1 MSTRTDLIKKWE
13 AANGKMSIGSIQD
26 EYMKENLAIL
36 LENQSSSKVRDL
48 IKEASTF
55 SMTTPDSEATGQFKP
70 IALALV
76 RRTFPE
82 LFANKCVAVQA
93 MNGPVGVAFALR
105 MVYGGTNMGA
115 AGAYNEAAFDKVDK
129 FSGFTGSL
137 SGISGTADSGTGVAT
152 AVGEAWQMNP
162 GTGNFPQLQLKLERV
177 AIEALTR
184 KLGASYSLEAAQ
196 DIKAMHNLDIDREM
210 VNVLQY
216 EIMAELDRELLANMK
231 TVAIDTTIGGAA
243 ATAVNVSATDGRW
256 SQEKFSNVVNAIV
269 AQANNIAISTR
280 RGAGNF
286 VVVSPRV
293 ATAIQA
299 AGAQFTRNQT
309 NVNAT
314 GIIVDVGSING
325 TITVYRDS
333 YATSDYALVGY
344 KGPGISDAGI
354 VYSPYIMGLFSRAI
368 EPSDFSPR
376 VGVMSRYAIT
386 KSLLGAGRYYRM
398 VQFSNLDLVLGV

>member
-1 MSTRTDLIKKWE
+1 MSIRTDLIKKWSN
-13 AANGKMSIGSIQD
+13 ANGKMSIASIQD
-26 EYMKENLAIL
+26 DYLKENLAVL

-48 IKEASTF
+48 VLESNNF
-55 SMTTPDSEATGQFKP
+55 SMSAPDSEATGQFKP

-82 LFANKCVAVQA
+82 LFANKVVGVQA

-105 MVYGGTNMGA
+105 FVYAGA
-115 AGAYNEAAFDKVDK
+115 NSGVAGAYNEAAFDKVDK

-137 SGISGTADSGTGVAT
+137 SGISGTADSGTGVSTAT
-152 AVGEAWQMNP
+152 GEAWQMLP
-162 GTGNFPQLQLKLERV
+162 GAGNFPQLQLKLERV
-177 AIEALTR
+177 AIDAMTR

-196 DIKAMHNLDIDREM
+196 DIKAMQNLDIDREM

-216 EIMAELDRELLANMK
+216 EILAELDRELLANMK
-231 TVAIDTTIGGAA
+231 AVAVLESLGGAT
-243 ATAVNVSATDGRW
+243 ATTVNVSASDGRW
-256 SQEKFSNVVNAIV
+256 SQEKFANVVNAIV

-286 VVVSPRV
+286 VIVSPRV

-299 AGAQFTRNQT
+299 AGPQFTRNQS

-314 GIIVDVGSING
+314 GVVTDIGSING

-344 KGPGISDAGI
+344 KGPGISDSGI
-354 VYSPYIMGLFSRAI
+354 IYSPYIMGLFSRAI
-368 EPSDFSPR
+368 EAQDFSPR

-386 KSLLGAGRYYRM
+386 RTLLGAGRYYRLLN
-398 VQFSNLDLVLGV
+398 FSNLDLVLGV

>member
-1 MSTRTDLIKKWE
+1 MSIRTDLIKKWE
-13 AANGKMSIGSIQD
+13 AANGKMSVATIQD
-26 EYMKENLAIL
+26 EYMKENLSVL

-48 IKEASTF
+48 ILEANNFNMS
-55 SMTTPDSEATGQFKP
+55 SPDSEATGQFKP

-82 LFANKCVAVQA
+82 LFANKVVGVQA

-105 MVYGGTNMGA
+105 FVYAGA
-115 AGAYNEAAFDKVDK
+115 NSGVAGAYNEAAFDKVDK
-129 FSGFTGSL
+129 FSGFTGST
-137 SGISGTADSGTGVAT
+137 SGISGTADSGTGVSTAT
-152 AVGEAWQMNP
+152 GEAWQMLP
-162 GTGNFPQLQLKLERV
+162 GDNSFPQLQLKLERV
-177 AIEALTR
+177 AIEAMTR

-216 EIMAELDRELLANMK
+216 EILAELDRELLQNIK
-231 TVAIDTTIGGAA
+231 TVAVDTTIGGA
-243 ATAVNVSATDGRW
+243 TVTTVNVSASDGRW

-299 AGAQFTRNQT
+299 AGAQFTRNQA

-314 GIIVDVGSING
+314 GIIVDIGSING

-333 YATSDYALVGY
+333 YATSDYAVIGY

-354 VYSPYIMGLFSRAI
+354 IYSPYIMGLFSRAI
-368 EPSDFSPR
+368 EPQDFSPR

-386 KSLLGAGRYYRM
+386 KTLLGAGRYYR
-398 VQFSNLDLVLGV
+398 QINFTNLDLVLGV

>member
-1 MSTRTDLIKKWE
+1 MSIRTDLVKKWD
-13 AANGKMSIGSIQD
+13 AAEGKMSLASIQD
-26 EYMKENLAIL
+26 EFVKENLAVL
-36 LENQSSSKVRDL
+36 LENQSSTKVKDL
-48 IKEASTF
+48 VMESNNF
-55 SMTTPDSEATGQFKP
+55 SMSAPDSESTGQFKP

-82 LFANKCVAVQA
+82 LFANKCVGVQA
-93 MNGPVGVAFALR
+93 MNSPVGVAFALR
-105 MVYGGTNMGA
+105 MVYAGTNSGS

-129 FSGFTGSL
+129 FSGFTGSI
-137 SGISGTADSGTGVAT
+137 SGMSGTADTGTGTALAT
-152 AVGEAWQMNP
+152 AEGWQMLP
-162 GTGNFPQLQLKLERV
+162 GAGNFPQLQLKLERV

-216 EIMAELDRELLANMK
+216 EIMAELDRELLYNMK
-231 TVAIDTTIGGAA
+231 TVAVDTSIGG
-243 ATAVNVSATDGRW
+243 TAVTSINVSASDGRW

-269 AQANNIAISTR
+269 AASNNIAITTR

-293 ATAIQA
+293 ATAIQSS
-299 AGAQFTRNQT
+299 GPQFTRNRA

-314 GIIVDVGSING
+314 GIVTDVGSINE

-354 VYSPYIMGLFSRAI
+354 IYSPYVMGLFSRAI
-368 EPSDFSPR
+368 EPQDFSPR
-376 VGVMSRYAIT
+376 VGVMSRYGIT
-386 KSLLGAGRYYRM
+386 KTLLGAGRYYKL
-398 VQFSNLDLVLGV
+398 VNFSNLDLVLGM

>member
-1 MSTRTDLIKKWE
+1 MSMRTDLIKKWE
-13 AANGKMSIGSIQD
+13 KAEGKMSLAGIQD
-26 EYMKENLAIL
+26 EYLKENLAVL
-36 LENQSSSKVRDL
+36 LDNQSSSRVKDL
-48 IKEASTF
+48 VLEANNF
-55 SMTTPDSEATGQFKP
+55 NMTTPDSEATGQFKP

-82 LFANKCVAVQA
+82 LFANKCVGVQA

-105 MVYGGTNMGA
+105 FVYGGVNMGS
-115 AGAYNEAAFDKVDK
+115 AGSYNEAAFDKVDK

-137 SGISGTADSGTGVAT
+137 SGVSGTADTGTGAPVAS
-152 AVGEAWQMNP
+152 AEGWQMLP
-162 GTGNFPQLQLKLERV
+162 GSGNFPQLQLKLERV

-216 EIMAELDRELLANMK
+216 EIMAELDRELLYNIK
-231 TVAIDTTIGGAA
+231 TVAVDTSIGGAA
-243 ATAVNVSATDGRW
+243 ASSINVSASDGRW

-269 AQANNIAISTR
+269 AASNNIAISTR

-299 AGAQFTRNQT
+299 AGPQFTRNQA

-354 VYSPYIMGLFSRAI
+354 IYSPYIMGLFSRAI
-368 EPSDFSPR
+368 EPQDFSPR

-386 KSLLGAGRYYRM
+386 KTLLGAGRYYRLIN
-398 VQFSNLDLVLGV
+398 FTNLDLVLGL

>member
-1 MSTRTDLIKKWE
+1 MSIRTDLLKKWE
-13 AANGKMSIGSIQD
+13 KANGKMSISNIQD
-26 EYMKENLAIL
+26 ENLRENLAVL

-48 IKEASTF
+48 ILEANNFNITS
-55 SMTTPDSEATGQFKP
+55 PDSEATGQFKP

-82 LFANKCVAVQA
+82 LFANKVVGVQA

-105 MVYGGTNMGA
+105 FLYNGYGSNA
-115 AGAYNEAAFDKVDK
+115 EASFDEVDK
-129 FSGFTGSL
+129 FSGFTGSI
-137 SGISGTADSGTGVAT
+137 SGASGTADTGTGVSMNVAE
-152 AVGEAWQMNP
+152 GWQMQP
-162 GTGNFPQLQLKLERV
+162 GDNNFPQLKLALERV
-177 AIEALTR
+177 AIEAKTR

-216 EIMAELDRELLANMK
+216 EILAELDRELLQNIK
-231 TVAIDTTIGGAA
+231 TVAVDTSIGGASA
-243 ATAVNVSATDGRW
+243 SPVDVSASDGRW

-299 AGAQFTRNQT
+299 AGPQFTRNQA
-309 NVNAT
+309 NINAT
-314 GIIVDVGSING
+314 GIIVNVGSING
-325 TITVYRDS
+325 TIQVYRDS
-333 YATSDYALVGY
+333 YATTDYAVVGY

-354 VYSPYIMGLFSRAI
+354 IYSPYIMGLFSRAI
-368 EPSDFSPR
+368 EPQDFSPR

-386 KSLLGAGRYYRM
+386 RTLLGAGRYYR
-398 VQFSNLDLVLGV
+398 QINFSNLDSVIGL

>member
-1 MSTRTDLIKKWE
+1 MSIRTDLIKKWE
-13 AANGKMSIGSIQD
+13 NADGKLSLSSIQD
-26 EYMKENLAIL
+26 DYLKENLAVL
-36 LENQSSSKVRDL
+36 LENQSSSKVKDL
-48 IKEASTF
+48 VLESNNF
-55 SMTTPDSEATGQFKP
+55 SMSAPDSEATGQFKP

-82 LFANKCVAVQA
+82 LFANKCVGVQA
-93 MNGPVGVAFALR
+93 MNSPVGVAFALR
-105 MVYGGTNMGA
+105 FVYGGAAGGS
-115 AGAYNEAAFDKVDK
+115 AGAYNEAGFDKVDK
-129 FSGFTGSL
+129 FSGFTGSI
-137 SGISGTADSGTGVAT
+137 SGTSGTADTGTGVSTGT
-152 AVGEAWQMNP
+152 AEGWQLLP
-162 GTGNFPQLQLKLERV
+162 GAGNYPQLQLKLERV

-196 DIKAMHNLDIDREM
+196 DIRAMHNIDIEREM

-216 EIMAELDRELLANMK
+216 EIMAELDRELLYNLK
-231 TVAIDTTIGGAA
+231 TVATDTSIGGSAA
-243 ATAVNVSATDGRW
+243 SIINVSASDGRW

-269 AQANNIAISTR
+269 AASNNIAISTR

-299 AGAQFTRNQT
+299 AGAQFTRNQA

-314 GIIVDVGSING
+314 GIITEVGSING
-325 TITVYRDS
+325 TITVFRDS

-344 KGPGISDAGI
+344 KGPGISDCGI
-354 VYSPYIMGLFSRAI
+354 IYSPYVTGLFSRAI
-368 EPSDFSPR
+368 EQQDFSPR

-386 KSLLGAGRYYRM
+386 KTLLGAGRYYRLI
-398 VQFSNLDLVLGV
+398 QFSQLENVLGM